1 MNQTNRWMIAVA
13 GSGLLVMTGTAFS
26 NLVAADTDTA
36 GATYEA
42 QKATAL
48 ANPYANDSGPATIDV
63 SSYPPELQETYKK
76 FLQTPN
82 FGCQRC
88 HTASRPLNSQFVEPS
103 GAKEGHQAKIAEW
116 KKANP
121 EMFQDKLVWQVE
133 GKSASGPGVWE
144 RYVKKMMSKPGCNI
158 SPAEG
163 KKIWQFVAYDSEKRK
178 TGANAAA
185 WAEHRRKLLAD
196 FKAKYPDRY
205 RELYE
210 VQ

>member
-1 MNQTNRWMIAVA
+1 MKLSLKWLLV
-13 GSGLLVMTGTAFS
+13 GLLLTGGFARAEES
-26 NLVAADTDTA
+26 S
-36 GATYEA
+36 YEA
-42 QKATAL
+42 EKAKAL
-48 ANPYANDSGPATIDV
+48 KNPYANDFGPASVDV
-63 SSYPPELQETYKK
+63 SSYPQEIQDTYKNI
-76 FLQTPN
+76 FLVK
-82 FGCQRC
+82 CQRC
-88 HTASRPLNSQFVEPS
+88 HQASRPLNSQFVEPS
-103 GAKEGHQAKIAEW
+103 APKEQHASVIAKW
-116 KKANP
+116 KSEHP
-121 EMFQDKLVWQVE
+121 EMFQDKLVWQIE
-133 GKSASGPGVWE
+133 GKSASGPGIWE

-163 KKIWQFVAYDSEKRK
+163 KRVWQFLCYDSEKRK

>member
-1 MNQTNRWMIAVA
+1 MKHHKHWVVGFLMV
-13 GSGLLVMTGTAFS
+13 GLGVGVSSRFLPI
-26 NLVAADTDTA
+26 VAADTDTA

-48 ANPYANDSGPATIDV
+48 ANPYANDLGPASVDV
-63 SSYPPELQETYKK
+63 SSYPQELQDTYKNI
-76 FLQTPN
+76 FLVK
-82 FGCQRC
+82 CQRC

-103 GAKEGHQAKIAEW
+103 GPKDQHQAKIDAW
-116 KKANP
+116 KKSNP
-121 EMFQDKLVWQVE
+121 EMFQDKLVWQIE
-133 GKSASGPGVWE
+133 GWTPSHPGAWD
-144 RYVKKMMSKPGCNI
+144 RYVHKMMAKPGCNI
-158 SPAEG
+158 APTDG
-163 KKIWQFVAYDSEKRK
+163 KKIWQFLTYDSEHRK

>member
-1 MNQTNRWMIAVA
+1 MKCRFALMI
-13 GSGLLVMTGTAFS
+13 LTIVMSVGVLRAEDS
-26 NLVAADTDTA
+26 S
-36 GATYEA
+36 YEA
-42 QKATAL
+42 EKAKAL
-48 ANPYANDSGPATIDV
+48 KNPYANDFGPASIDV
-63 SSYPPELQETYKK
+63 SSYPADLQDAYKNVLLVK
-76 FLQTPN
+76 
-82 FGCQRC
+82 CQRC
-88 HTASRPLNSQFVEPS
+88 HQASRPLNSQFVEPS
-103 GAKEGHQAKIAEW
+103 GPKEQHAAIIAKW
-116 KKANP
+116 KSENP
-121 EMFQDKLVWQVE
+121 EMFKDKLVWQIE

-163 KKIWQFVAYDSEKRK
+163 KKVWQFLTYDSEHRK
-178 TGANAAA
+178 TGANAAK